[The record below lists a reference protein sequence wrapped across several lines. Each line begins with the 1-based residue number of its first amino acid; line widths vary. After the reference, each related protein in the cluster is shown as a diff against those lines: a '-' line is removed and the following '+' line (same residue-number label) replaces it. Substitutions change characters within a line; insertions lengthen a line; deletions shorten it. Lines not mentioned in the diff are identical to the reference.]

1 MPDRSRDSVTPAAED
16 YLKAVWSAQEWDDAP
31 VTTTALAARLGLA
44 ASTVSEQVKRLVDAG
59 LVVPAPYRPVE
70 LTEAGRVHALRVVR
84 RHRLLETYLVE
95 HLGYGWDQV
104 HEEAE
109 VLEHVVSD
117 LFLERVDALLG
128 SPRRDPHGDP
138 IPSADGAYER
148 PEAVLLS
155 ECPSAGAVRVVRIS
169 DTDPELLRR
178 LADSG
183 VVLDAALVVR
193 EPSVA
198 AGAAGGGT
206 AVLVVEVVGA
216 GVLELSA
223 AEAAAVRVSAA
234 QPVGAA

>member
-1 MPDRSRDSVTPAAED
+1 VPDRSRDSVTPAAED
-16 YLKAVWSAQEWDDAP
+16 YLKAVWSAQEWDEAP

-44 ASTVSEQVKRLVDAG
+44 PSTVSEQVKRLVDAG

-138 IPSADGAYER
+138 IPSADGTYER

-155 ECPSAGAVRVVRIS
+155 GCPATRAVRVVRIS

-183 VVLDAALVVR
+183 VVLDAELVVR
-193 EPSVA
+193 EAVGP
-198 AGAAGGGT
+198 AGPGGAG

-216 GVLELSA
+216 GALRLTED
-223 AEAAAVRVSAA
+223 EAAAVRVSAPR
-234 QPVGAA
+234 PVGAA